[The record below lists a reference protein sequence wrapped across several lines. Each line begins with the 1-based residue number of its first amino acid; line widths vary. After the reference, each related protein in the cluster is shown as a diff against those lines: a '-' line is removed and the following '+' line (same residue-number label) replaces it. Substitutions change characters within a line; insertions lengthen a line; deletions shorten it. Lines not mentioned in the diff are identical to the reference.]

1 MTEETGGEGLE
12 AAEAACDPANKKLD
26 DLELVDYLT
35 NKGQWPV
42 ELVTANKQLIE
53 QLVSAPVENAPTG
66 KGGKNTKAATAADNV
81 VLEKE
86 DLELEDQAPNNFL
99 LGDCLEQIIKLNNDA
114 RSRLKHPQ
122 TPNWLSLK
130 LCLVG
135 YPFAGKDT
143 SATFIKERYGL
154 DVFVMEALIEE
165 ARTAATIQYD
175 ENVEEFK

>member
-1 MTEETGGEGLE
+1 M
-12 AAEAACDPANKKLD
+12 
-26 DLELVDYLT
+26 
-35 NKGQWPV
+35 
-42 ELVTANKQLIE
+42 TANKQLIE

-66 KGGKNTKAATAADNV
+66 KGGKNPKASAAADNI
-81 VLEKE
+81 VLEKD
-86 DLELEDQAPNNFL
+86 DLELDDHAPNNFL